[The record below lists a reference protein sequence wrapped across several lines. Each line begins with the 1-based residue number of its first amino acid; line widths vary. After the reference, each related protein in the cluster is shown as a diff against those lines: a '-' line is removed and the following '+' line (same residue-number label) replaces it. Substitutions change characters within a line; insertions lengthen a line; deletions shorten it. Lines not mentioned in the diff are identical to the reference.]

1 LFASTTIFVLQ
12 EMHNTTHALQKGLDI
27 SKENW
32 EEVAKQGLP
41 EHNTHYIRQQQS
53 GGA

>member
-53 GGA
+53 SAA